1 MKNKL
6 LIVLFAILV
15 FVTSTVVLT
24 ACDNAPVSDD
34 IFNGVFV
41 LADST
46 SGEGQTTDWVAVIGN
61 KVTLKQVDETQ
72 NFSVKKDGEVYLA
85 DSSDMD
91 IYITLTGEKMS
102 VEADGKKTGYVLDKG
117 YTYIQ
122 DSQPLSIPVSEPSIG
137 GEYGAQYVG
146 FSGEVVEGE
155 LRVQAKKA
163 GAESYSAYALEGE
176 EVKIAA
182 ADLKSGDNFVR
193 IYNAGGYPY
202 IDENKNLFT
211 QSDSKAIEYKISVDD
226 QGNIIDVQN
235 EIVLE
240 NGVYRFAYADGFL
253 TRQEQECCNFVVI
266 DGVMRRDYQGGSTL
280 YYLSEEDGVYSA
292 RSGSVNGS
300 VGVTFTVKN
309 GILSAEIAYSGRVY
323 QLKKNGG
330 YTYSQEI
337 KKLDKPSSLKGEI
350 AEGGEY
356 VYFSIGAGES
366 NVSVGLRVEIKKAG
380 ESAYGYDSTA
390 TRYKDR
396 IQTDNLFADDFA
408 AGENYIRICNAGGP
422 DWNNQNSFYML
433 EDSEYI
439 EYKITLDTDG
449 ILTDLV
455 RLS

>member
-6 LIVLFAILV
+6 IIAIFATLA
-15 FVTSTVVLT
+15 FVASMVALT
-24 ACDNAPVSDD
+24 ACDNTPQSEELFD
-34 IFNGVFV
+34 GVFV
-41 LADST
+41 IADSSST
-46 SGEGQTTDWVAVIGN
+46 EEQATDWVAVICD
-61 KVTLKQVDETQ
+61 KVTLKQGEKMQ
-72 NFSVKKDGEVYLA
+72 HFSIKKDGSGYSA
-85 DSSDMD
+85 DSSDKE
-91 IYITLTGEKMS
+91 IFLRLTGERMS
-102 VEADGKKTGYVLDKG
+102 VEADGKNTEYVLDKG

-137 GEYGAQYVG
+137 GEYGVQYVG
-146 FSGEVVEGE
+146 FSGAVVEDE
-155 LRVQAKKA
+155 LRVQVKKA
-163 GAESYSAYALEGE
+163 GEETYSDYAVKGE
-176 EVKIAA
+176 EIKIAA
-182 ADLKSGDNFVR
+182 ADLKAGDNFVR

-202 IDENKNLFT
+202 INESKNLFM
-211 QSDSKAIEYKISVDD
+211 QIDSQAIEYKISVDNS
-226 QGNIIDVQN
+226 GNIVDVQN

-292 RSGSVNGS
+292 RGADGS

-323 QLKKNGG
+323 QLKENDG

-350 AEGGEY
+350 AEGGKY

-380 ESAYGYDSTA
+380 ESAYVYNSTA

-408 AGENYIRICNAGGP
+408 VGENYIRICNAGGP
-422 DWNNQNSFYML
+422 DWNNQKSYYML
-433 EDSEYI
+433 EDSDYV
-439 EYKITLDTDG
+439 EYKITLSESG
-449 ILTDLV
+449 ELCNLIKLT
-455 RLS
+455 

>member
-6 LIVLFAILV
+6 IIAIFATLA
-15 FVTSTVVLT
+15 FVASMVALT
-24 ACDNAPVSDD
+24 ACDNTPQSEELFD
-34 IFNGVFV
+34 GVFV
-41 LADST
+41 IADSSST
-46 SGEGQTTDWVAVIGN
+46 EEQATDWVAVICD
-61 KVTLKQVDETQ
+61 KVTLKQGEKMQ
-72 NFSVKKDGEVYLA
+72 HFSIKKDGSGYSA
-85 DSSDMD
+85 DSSDKE
-91 IYITLTGEKMS
+91 IFLRFTGERMS
-102 VEADGKKTGYVLDKG
+102 VEADGKNTEYVLDKG

-146 FSGEVVEGE
+146 FSGAVVEDE
-155 LRVQAKKA
+155 LRVQVKKA
-163 GAESYSAYALEGE
+163 GDETYSDYAVKGE

-182 ADLKSGDNFVR
+182 ADLKAGDNFVR

-202 IDENKNLFT
+202 INESKNLFI
-211 QSDSKAIEYKISVDD
+211 QIDSQAIEYKISVDD
-226 QGNIIDVQN
+226 SGNIVDVQN

-292 RSGSVNGS
+292 RRADGS

-323 QLKKNGG
+323 QLKENDG

-350 AEGGEY
+350 AVGGKY
-356 VYFSIGAGES
+356 VYFSIGAGDC
-366 NVSVGLRVEIKKAG
+366 NVSIGLRVEIKKAG
-380 ESAYGYDSTA
+380 ESAYAYDSTA

-396 IQTDNLFADDFA
+396 IQTDNLFADDFET
-408 AGENYIRICNAGGP
+408 GENYIRIRNEGGP
-422 DWNNQNSFYML
+422 GWNNQNSYYML
-433 EDSEYI
+433 EDSDYV
-439 EYKITLDTDG
+439 EYKITLSESG
-449 ILTDLV
+449 ELCNLIKLT
-455 RLS
+455 